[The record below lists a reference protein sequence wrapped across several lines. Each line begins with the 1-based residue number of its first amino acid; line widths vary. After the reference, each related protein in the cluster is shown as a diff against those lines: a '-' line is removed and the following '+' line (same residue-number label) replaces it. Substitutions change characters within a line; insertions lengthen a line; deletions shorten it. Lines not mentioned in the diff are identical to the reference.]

1 MRGARLATRALL
13 LAAAAL
19 LAQGALAAGQALLHL
34 PIGDPARRAR
44 EVPLLLDGITDTAT
58 GELITPET
66 LARRLAGTGIL
77 FLGESHT
84 DQDFHDVQLRVI
96 RALHESGRRV
106 LIGLE
111 MYPYGAQGALDD
123 WLAAPAPSLAEPAGW
138 YEHWGY
144 HWNYYREIFHY
155 ARERGLT
162 LHAINSPRETVKA
175 VRARG
180 FGELTPDEAA
190 RFPPR
195 LAEDSEEHR
204 SMYRAFFDPDDV
216 LHMSPAALDGLYRA
230 QVAWDATMGW
240 NALQAL
246 RAQGGPGAIM
256 VVLIGTGHVSYGLG
270 AERQIAPHYEG
281 RIASLIPVPV
291 VDDEGQPIPSVRA
304 SFASF
309 TWGVPEETEP
319 LYPAFGVSLMGSLG
333 EEPTRIIQVS
343 PHAVGERAGLK
354 VGDVL
359 LAIDGAPLG
368 SDQALRREMA
378 RFRWG
383 DVATVRV
390 RRDGRE
396 QDVVVPLRR
405 LPPEKE
411 R

>member
-1 MRGARLATRALL
+1 VRGARLVARPLL
-13 LAAAAL
+13 LAATAL
-19 LAQGALAAGQALLHL
+19 LAQRALAAGQALLHME
-34 PIGDPARRAR
+34 IGDPARRAR

-77 FLGESHT
+77 FIGENHT
-84 DQDFHDVQLRVI
+84 DQNFHDVQLRTI
-96 RALHESGRRV
+96 RALQEAGRPV

-111 MYPYGAQGALDD
+111 MFPYGAQAALDQ
-123 WLAAPAPSLAEPAGW
+123 WLAAPAAGLAEPAGW

-180 FGELTPDEAA
+180 FGELTPEQAA
-190 RFPPR
+190 RYPPR
-195 LAEDSEEHR
+195 LAEDSDEHR
-204 SMYRAFFDPDDV
+204 RMYRAFFDPDDA

-246 RAQGGPGAIM
+246 REHGAPGAIM

-270 AERQIAPHYEG
+270 AERQIAPHYAG

-291 VDDEGQPIPSVRA
+291 ADDEGRPVTTVRA
-304 SFASF
+304 SFAAF

-319 LYPAFGVSLMGSLG
+319 LYPGLGISLMGALG

-343 PHAVGERAGLK
+343 ARSVGERAGLK

-359 LAIDGAPLG
+359 LAIDGAPLA
-368 SDQALRREMA
+368 SDQALRRELS
-378 RFRWG
+378 RYRWG
-383 DVATVRV
+383 DVATVRLK
-390 RRDGRE
+390 RDGRE

-405 LPPEKE
+405 LPRAEE